1 MAKADNNFIFC
12 LLDIWIFVNNFF
24 MKKIVSDIIFDQLK
38 LKTESENDLA
48 VTSTNLGEFL
58 LEEYEVKNFEEAKL
72 YKKQLGKYK
81 LLSIPSPLELSKK
94 SIAKAVDIFAGVLQS
109 LVGEIKLKDRILVVG
124 LGNRHISADSLG
136 TQVIKNINITFGGNY
151 PKVMAICPSV
161 LGLTG
166 IETYDIVSG
175 IIDRVKPTIIIFVDS
190 LCASSSSRLGKSIQV
205 TNTGICPGSGIG
217 NRRKCLSGDLA
228 NKVVSIGVPLL
239 IYASTFVSES
249 LYQKG
254 IDLQRIN
261 STMQSAK
268 NLANVE
274 KFTTLLKD
282 LKDVLN
288 TDLEE
293 IVTLK
298 DIEECTRI
306 LSDII
311 SKAINKS
318 LGVDALN

>member
-1 MAKADNNFIFC
+1 
-12 LLDIWIFVNNFF
+12 
-24 MKKIVSDIIFDQLK
+24 MKKFVSDIIFDQLK

-58 LEEYEVKNFEEAKL
+58 LEEFEVKNSEESKL
-72 YKKQLGKYK
+72 YKKQPGKYK

-94 SIAKAVDIFAGVLQS
+94 RVAKAVDVFAGVLQS
-109 LVGEIKLKDRILVVG
+109 LVGEIKIKDRVLVVG

-151 PKVMAICPSV
+151 PKVMAVCPSV

-175 IIDRVKPTIIIFVDS
+175 IIDRVKPTIIIFIDS

-228 NKVVSIGVPLL
+228 NKVISIGVPLL

-268 NLANVE
+268 NLANMG
-274 KFTTLLKD
+274 KFVTLLKD
-282 LKDVLN
+282 LRDVLN

-298 DIEECTRI
+298 DIEECTQI
-306 LSDII
+306 LANII